1 MGSVLEPVT
10 VFADEPTAWLD
21 YLERRTRHTV
31 GARCAAADL
40 VVVGR
45 RAGDVLE
52 VDAVLKGESVGTVD
66 LPPVPRDF
74 DGSEALTPSVHDGER
89 ALVFA
94 DGRRDL
100 LDRPGATVG
109 ELTADDLDGQIDAA
123 TWFVRLPQDV
133 DARVAALVDGADDD
147 NPATASSALRALG
160 DEGHTAATTDLM
172 AVAIASDVAAVPAA
186 LAAVALWLLDERARA
201 AAALA
206 GTVDRLGR
214 DRFLELWGVQEARR
228 RPRHPRR
235 PRPGPAPVRLARVSR
250 RCRWA

>member
-1 MGSVLEPVT
+1 MGSVLLPVT

-21 YLERRTRHTV
+21 YLVRRTRHTV

-52 VDAVLKGESVGTVD
+52 VGTVLKGEPVGTVD

-74 DGSEALTPSVHDGER
+74 DGSEAMSPSVHDGER

-94 DGRRDL
+94 VDRRDL

-109 ELTADDLDGQIDAA
+109 ELTTDDLDGQIEAA
-123 TWFVRLPQDV
+123 TWFVGLPQDV
-133 DARVAALVDGADDD
+133 ETRVPALVDAAADD

-160 DEGHTAATTDLM
+160 DEGHTSATTDLM
-172 AVAIASDVAAVPAA
+172 GVAIASDVAAVPAT
-186 LAAVALWLLDERARA
+186 LAAVALWLLDEKARA

-214 DRFLELWGVQEARR
+214 DRFLDLWGVQESDDDPATLVAPDPDL
-228 RPRHPRR
+228 RPY
-235 PRPGPAPVRLARVSR
+235 A
-250 RCRWA
+250 

>member
-1 MGSVLEPVT
+1 MGSVLEPGV

-31 GARCAAADL
+31 GARSAAADL

-45 RAGDVLE
+45 RTGDVLE
-52 VDAVLKGESVGTVD
+52 VDAVLKGEAAATVD

-74 DGSEALTPSVHDGER
+74 DGSEARNPSVHDGER

-94 DGRRDL
+94 DDRRNL

-109 ELTADDLDGQIDAA
+109 ELTTDDLDGQIAAA
-123 TWFVRLPQDV
+123 TWFVGLPEDD
-133 DARVAALVDGADDD
+133 DARVPALVEGADDD
-147 NPATASSALRALG
+147 NPATSSSALRALG

-172 AVAIASDVAAVPAA
+172 AVAIASDVAAVPAV

-214 DRFLELWGVQEARR
+214 DRFLDLWGVREAPDDPATLVGPDPDL
-228 RPRHPRR
+228 RPF
-235 PRPGPAPVRLARVSR
+235 A
-250 RCRWA
+250 

>member
-1 MGSVLEPVT
+1 MGSVLEPGT
-10 VFADEPTAWLD
+10 VFADEPTAWLG

-31 GARCAAADL
+31 GARCAAAGL

-45 RAGDVLE
+45 RTGDVLE
-52 VDAVLKGESVGTVD
+52 VGTVLKGEDVGTVD

-74 DGSEALTPSVHDGER
+74 DGSEALSPSVHDGER

-94 DGRRDL
+94 VDRQTL

-109 ELTADDLDGQIDAA
+109 ELTTDDLDAQVEAA
-123 TWFVRLPQDV
+123 TWFVGLPDGV
-133 DARVAALVDGADDD
+133 DARVRALVDGADDD

-172 AVAIASDVAAVPAA
+172 TVAIASDAAAVAAV

-201 AAALA
+201 GAALA

-214 DRFLELWGVQEARR
+214 DRFLDLWGVREAPDDPATLVGPDPDV
-228 RPRHPRR
+228 RPY
-235 PRPGPAPVRLARVSR
+235 A
-250 RCRWA
+250 

>member
-1 MGSVLEPVT
+1 MGSVLLPVT

-45 RAGDVLE
+45 RAGDVLR
-52 VDAVLKGESVGTVD
+52 VSAVLQGEAAEVVD

-74 DGSEALTPSVHDGER
+74 DGSEALTPSVQDGER

-94 DGRRDL
+94 VVSSDGRGTL
-100 LDRPGATVG
+100 LDVPGAAVG
-109 ELTADDLDGQIDAA
+109 ERTVDDLDAQIGAA
-123 TWFVRLPQDV
+123 TWFAGLPHDDDRV
-133 DARVAALVDGADDD
+133 VALVAATDDD

-160 DEGHTAATTDLM
+160 DEGHASATTDLM
-172 AVAIASDVAAVPAA
+172 GLAMASDVPVVPAA

-214 DRFLELWGVQEARR
+214 DRFLDLWGVQEAENDPAALVGPDPDL
-228 RPRHPRR
+228 RPY
-235 PRPGPAPVRLARVSR
+235 A
-250 RCRWA
+250 

>member
-1 MGSVLEPVT
+1 MGSVLDPGT

-45 RAGDVLE
+45 RTGEVLDVGE
-52 VDAVLKGESVGTVD
+52 VLKGESTGTVP

-74 DGSEALTPSVHDGER
+74 DGSEALSPSVHDGER

-94 DGRRDL
+94 DEHRDL

-109 ELTADDLDGQIDAA
+109 ELTTDDLDAQIEAA
-123 TWFVRLPQDV
+123 TWFVGLPEDV
-133 DARVAALVDGADDD
+133 DGRVPALVDAADDD
-147 NPATASSALRALG
+147 NPAIASSALRALG

-201 AAALA
+201 GAALA

-214 DRFLELWGVQEARR
+214 DRFLDLWGVREA
-228 RPRHPRR
+228 PDDPATLV
-235 PRPGPAPVRLARVSR
+235 GPDPDLLPFA
-250 RCRWA
+250 

>member
-1 MGSVLEPVT
+1 MGSVLEPGT

-52 VDAVLKGESVGTVD
+52 VDTVLKGDAVGTVD
-66 LPPVPRDF
+66 LPPVPRDV
-74 DGSEALTPSVHDGER
+74 DGSEALSPSVHDGER

-94 DGRRDL
+94 DDRRAL
-100 LDRPGATVG
+100 LARPGATVG
-109 ELTADDLDGQIDAA
+109 ELTTDDLDGQIEAA
-123 TWFVRLPQDV
+123 TWFAGLPEDV
-133 DARVAALVDGADDD
+133 DARVPALVDGADDD
-147 NPATASSALRALG
+147 NPAIASSALRALG

-172 AVAIASDVAAVPAA
+172 TVAIASDVAAAPAV
-186 LAAVALWLLDERARA
+186 LAAVALWLLDEKARA
-201 AAALA
+201 GAALA

-214 DRFLELWGVQEARR
+214 DRFLDLWGVLEARHDPATLVGPDPAL
-228 RPRHPRR
+228 RPY
-235 PRPGPAPVRLARVSR
+235 A
-250 RCRWA
+250 